1 MHHLS
6 TSPPPHSAALASPQP
21 GPHLQLSPHLHPPS
35 PEQHPSPPAQHFLAH
50 AHEAH
55 VQADPHDWQQH
66 SQVARDSAPQSQAG
80 LQPHLDVILFFWK
93 E

>member
-1 MHHLS
+1 VHV
-6 TSPPPHSAALASPQP
+6 
-21 GPHLQLSPHLHPPS
+21 
-35 PEQHPSPPAQHFLAH
+35 AQ
-50 AHEAH
+50 

-93 E
+93 EREERLEERERVGK